1 MTITIAD
8 APAVFALNRGG
19 FTEQLHYGFYYIK
32 LGDSVL
38 TNWHQSSKL
47 QLPTRSLLKPW
58 QFQGAG
64 PHIESPESLLGLSSH
79 SAQPFHLETIDRWL
93 SELPISENQ
102 LICPPSRPYDVASSH
117 CLPHP
122 ENQEKKKRFHFC
134 SGKHLYLLKCCE
146 RLGLPFEGY
155 HLPDHPIQSQIRS
168 FLEEKI
174 GKESQWVTD
183 SCGLPSLVASIETQA
198 NLWAEFGEDTSSAS
212 KKLRHYWGKYPQLT
226 GGFDRLDTEIMLYSE
241 GRLLAKEGADGLL
254 AIQTNGNTEV
264 KHATVLIK
272 SNHGLRKENLGL
284 ILNLILTRYRD
295 RLPQAFEGLHA
306 RIGSTVPQ
314 WIGAGHSI
322 DYLQ

>member
-102 LICPPSRPYDVASSH
+102 LICPPSRRKKNASTFAQVNIYICSNAVKG
-117 CLPHP
+117 LDYPLRDITYLTIRSKARFAVFW
-122 ENQEKKKRFHFC
+122 KKK
-134 SGKHLYLLKCCE
+134 SVKS
-146 RLGLPFEGY
+146 P
-155 HLPDHPIQSQIRS
+155 
-168 FLEEKI
+168 
-174 GKESQWVTD
+174 
-183 SCGLPSLVASIETQA
+183 
-198 NLWAEFGEDTSSAS
+198 N
-212 KKLRHYWGKYPQLT
+212 
-226 GGFDRLDTEIMLYSE
+226 
-241 GRLLAKEGADGLL
+241 GLL
-254 AIQTNGNTEV
+254 IAAAYP
-264 KHATVLIK
+264 HW
-272 SNHGLRKENLGL
+272 
-284 ILNLILTRYRD
+284 
-295 RLPQAFEGLHA
+295 LH
-306 RIGSTVPQ
+306 
-314 WIGAGHSI
+314 
-322 DYLQ
+322 L